1 MRPGAPPKS
10 RMYVFTGHGEVSSLV
25 TDPPGTPGPPAFIKY
40 KKYIDEPPSKFYVCS
55 DFPHTHTPC
64 TRQGGVL
71 ANEVKVRMKR
81 GWRWDEIDDEV
92 RNYLTGTRG
101 GERKR
106 RGREQTPTPT
116 HLARSGQTLKRQGKR
131 KTEADGQGTRPAEG
145 GKDGSAW
152 TNLPQR
158 NLRLRTHRTQ
168 PSWGGKNAWN
178 RGPNGDLVDEKVEAG
193 KLTGI
198 QFKPRESC
206 VIPSK
211 GR

>member
-10 RMYVFTGHGEVSSLV
+10 RRYVFTGPGEMSSLV
-25 TDPPGTPGPPAFIKY
+25 TDPPGPRWPPAFIILKNIY
-40 KKYIDEPPSKFYVCS
+40 RRAAIEVLRLFRRST
-55 DFPHTHTPC
+55 HTHTLC

-131 KTEADGQGTRPAEG
+131 KTEADGHGTRPAEG
-145 GKDGSAW
+145 GKDWSAW

-168 PSWGGKNAWN
+168 PTWGGKNAWN
-178 RGPNGDLVDEKVEAG
+178 RGTEWGLSWWKSGSNKTKWDSVQ
-193 KLTGI
+193 T
-198 QFKPRESC
+198 
-206 VIPSK
+206 
-211 GR
+211 